1 MTGDVQALYERS
13 EKLQEDIRNLLLEAD
28 EPFDRTA
35 HPRSG
40 LWCILRDPVVRHG
53 LKTIDPLVW
62 TTIPCQ
68 RMNGEPILFLRQTT
82 HLTPVYFTQL
92 WNRQLSDRQRAVLW
106 LSVDSKNE
114 RRLAS
119 LLADNPKEI
128 ARTLKEIGTPPLDA
142 IMTSSPHKELID
154 A

>member
-1 MTGDVQALYERS
+1 MTGDVQASYEQS
-13 EKLQEDIRNLLLEAD
+13 EKIQEDIRNLLLEAD

-40 LWCILRDPVVRHG
+40 LWCILRSPVIRHG

-68 RMNGEPILFLRQTT
+68 RRNGEPILFLRHETS
-82 HLTPVYFTQL
+82 LTPVYFTQL
-92 WNRQLSDRQRAVLW
+92 WNRRLSDIERAVLW

-114 RRLAS
+114 RRLVRF
-119 LLADNPKEI
+119 LADNTKEI
-128 ARTLKEIGTPPLDA
+128 TRTLKEVGTPMPYPVA
-142 IMTSSPHKELID
+142 PSSRRKELID